1 MNQTIY
7 NFHKL
12 AILEKKNQY
21 QNNNISFNYT
31 KIRNEY
37 IKRKGTNN
45 EINFNR
51 NKKSF
56 SRNGK
61 LI

>member
-1 MNQTIY
+1 MNQTIS

-21 QNNNISFNYT
+21 QKNYISFNYT
-31 KIRNEY
+31 EIRNEY

-45 EINFNR
+45 EININR